1 MLTYQIASI
10 KAPRKIGSISSTLD
24 FMSKEE
30 ILKRNLDK
38 IWFMVGDRVKFK
50 KPRRPGVYGNVVEIV
65 TDIDKVT
72 WSKGHLIP
80 MNIVVEVD
88 KIDKANGTIF
98 GKDRV
103 KTNIKKLVWAANGK
117 GSA

>member
-1 MLTYQIASI
+1 MLTYHVASI
-10 KAPRKIGSISSTLD
+10 KAPRKGAPVSVTMD
-24 FMSKEE
+24 YMSREE
-30 ILKRNLDK
+30 VLQRNLDK
-38 IWFMVGDRVKFK
+38 TWFKIGDRVKFK
-50 KPRRPGVYGNVVEIV
+50 KPRRPGIYGTVVDII
-65 TDIDKVT
+65 TDINQVT

-103 KTNIKKLVWAANGK
+103 KTNIKKLVWTGNGK